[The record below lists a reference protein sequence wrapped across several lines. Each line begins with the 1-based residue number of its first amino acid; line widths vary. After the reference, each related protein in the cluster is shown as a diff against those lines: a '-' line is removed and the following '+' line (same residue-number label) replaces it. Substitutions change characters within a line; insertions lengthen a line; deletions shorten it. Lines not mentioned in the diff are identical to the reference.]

1 MIPLVIFQQLNIGH
15 SKKTFCKFSER
26 KKNITSKLWMKFGN
40 WAEISWHQLLMVQQV
55 LLWGIFGR
63 HRQRIQT
70 ESRWVVINPSKTSW
84 WIFSRTYVYLAN
96 VQTRL
101 SQRRSLETY
110 IFRVNHLT
118 RDHIANSIMIH
129 AIWLF
134 LFDGVNIFNNIF
146 HFVTL
151 ELCFYVG
158 KWPSSA
164 RTMSLECVCHD

>member
-1 MIPLVIFQQLNIGH
+1 MIPFAIFQQLNIDH
-15 SKKTFCKFSER
+15 TKKNILQIFR
-26 KKNITSKLWMKFGN
+26 KKKYITSKLWMKFGN
-40 WAEISWHQLLMVQQV
+40 WVEISWHQLLMIQQV
-55 LLWGIFGR
+55 LLWEIFGR

-70 ESRWVVINPSKTSW
+70 ESRWAVINRSKTSW

-101 SQRRSLETY
+101 SQRRSLQTY

-129 AIWLF
+129 ATWLF
-134 LFDGVNIFNNIF
+134 LFDGINIFNNIF
-146 HFVTL
+146 HFVTFKS
-151 ELCFYVG
+151 CFYVG

>member
-1 MIPLVIFQQLNIGH
+1 MIPLAIFQQLNIGH

-26 KKNITSKLWMKFGN
+26 KKNITNKLWMKFGN

>member
-1 MIPLVIFQQLNIGH
+1 MIPLAIFQQLNISH